1 MLLVCL
7 SLGICMPSFSP
18 SCLHVVHKF
27 TFCPW
32 QAHAGLSLLF
42 GELHVSKMKQNILT
56 AKKVKNLQ
64 GNEQCIPP
72 KALKHGKKHQ
82 WLWEQTPQHT
92 AVSLNFRIKIN
103 TSFYQHRS
111 KKTNQINKKHTKKKK
126 NHKPPTD
133 WLIQQIRT
141 FMSAA
146 VHKISVKLLTY
157 GNKEWHNTLE

>member
-1 MLLVCL
+1 MFIIRNLYAIIF
-7 SLGICMPSFSP
+7 SFMPSRGSQIHLLP
-18 SCLHVVHKF
+18 LTSSHWVV
-27 TFCPW
+27 TV
-32 QAHAGLSLLF
+32 F
-42 GELHVSKMKQNILT
+42 GELQVSKMKQNILT

-82 WLWEQTPQHT
+82 WLWEQTSQQT
-92 AVSLNFRIKIN
+92 AGSLNFRIKFN

-111 KKTNQINKKHTKKKK
+111 KKTNQTNKNTPKKT
-126 NHKPPTD
+126 HKPPTD

-146 VHKISVKLLTY
+146 VHKISVMLLTY
-157 GNKEWHNTLE
+157 DNKEWHNTLKHYV